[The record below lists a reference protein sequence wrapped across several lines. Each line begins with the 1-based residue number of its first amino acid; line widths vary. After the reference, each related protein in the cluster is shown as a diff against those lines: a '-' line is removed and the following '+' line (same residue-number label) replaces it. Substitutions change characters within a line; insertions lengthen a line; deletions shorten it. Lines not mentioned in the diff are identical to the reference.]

1 MPDEKNG
8 TAQQTQTRLIESICG
23 WMDAS
28 Y

>member
-8 TAQQTQTRLIESICG
+8 TAQQTQTRLIESIWS
-23 WMDAS
+23 WMDTS